1 MSRILIT
8 MQNSMRMKKMNNLQ
22 EVCQRAK
29 DASYKLALLGNEDKN
44 KMLLAIAEKIE
55 NSKEIIKKENAIDI
69 ANAQGVLSNAMID
82 RLTMTDARINLMAE
96 GVRQVASLEDPVGKV
111 VNTWTTPNGLE
122 FKKVRAPLGVIA
134 VIYESRPNV
143 TIDVASLCI
152 KSGNCVILKGGKE
165 AINSNRALFNIIQK
179 ALEENGYDK
188 DIVGF
193 VDDVSR
199 ETTYELLQQ
208 SKYIDV
214 IIPRGSENLK
224 KFILT
229 NSQIPVIA
237 SSGGNCH
244 VYVEK
249 TADLQMAEDIVYNA
263 KMQRPSTCNAC
274 EQLLVD
280 KDIAK
285 EFLPKMIARLQENN
299 CKVLGCENTKKIVPS
314 VIAATE
320 EDYKTEKN
328 DYILT
333 VYVVNDYK
341 EAIDRINANSTKHS
355 EAIVS
360 NNQSIIDTF
369 NKMVDS
375 GCVYTNT
382 STRFTDGF
390 EFGFGAEIGI
400 STQKLHA
407 RGPLGLE
414 QLTSEKY
421 LVKGQGQVRK

>member
-1 MSRILIT
+1 
-8 MQNSMRMKKMNNLQ
+8 MNNLQ
-22 EVCQRAK
+22 DVCAK
-29 DASYKLALLGNEDKN
+29 AKNASYELALLDSNAKN
-44 KMLLAIAEKIE
+44 KMLNAVADNILANREL
-55 NSKEIIKKENAIDI
+55 IKKANVIDI
-69 ANAQGVLSNAMID
+69 SNAQGVLSNAMID
-82 RLTMTDARINLMAE
+82 RLTMTDARIDLMAE
-96 GVRQVASLEDPVGKV
+96 GVRQVAELPDPVGKV
-111 VNTWTTPNGLE
+111 VDKWTTKNGLQ
-122 FKKVRAPLGVIA
+122 FQKVKAPLGVIA

-165 AINSNRALFNIIQK
+165 AINSNRALFGIIQE
-179 ALEENGYDK
+179 ALENNGFDK
-188 DIVGF
+188 NIVGF
-193 VDDVSR
+193 VDDVTR
-199 ETTYELLQQ
+199 EATYELLQQ
-208 SKYIDV
+208 SNYIDI

-229 NSQIPVIA
+229 NSSIPVIA

-244 VYVEK
+244 TYVHK
-249 TADLQMAEDIVYNA
+249 TADLDMAVEIVYNA
-263 KMQRPSTCNAC
+263 KMQRPSTCNAT

-285 EFLPKMIARLQENN
+285 EFLPKVVERLRKGN
-299 CKVLGCENTKKIVPS
+299 CKLLGCERTKQIIPD
-314 VIAATE
+314 IECATE
-320 EDYKTEKN
+320 KDYVTEKN

-333 VYVVNDYK
+333 IFVVDDYK
-341 EAIDRINANSTKHS
+341 QAIERINANSTKHS
-355 EAIVS
+355 EAIIANDQKV
-360 NNQSIIDTF
+360 IDIF

-375 GCVYTNT
+375 GCIYTNT

-421 LVKGQGQVRK
+421 LIKGQGQIRQ

>member
-1 MSRILIT
+1 MIDLKGICL
-8 MQNSMRMKKMNNLQ
+8 K
-22 EVCQRAK
+22 AK
-29 DASYKLALLGNEDKN
+29 NASYRLAFTSSEDKN
-44 KMLLAIAEKIE
+44 KMLYAIADKILAE
-55 NSKEIIKKENAIDI
+55 RQLIKDANAIDI
-69 ANAQGVLSNAMID
+69 KNAQGVLSNAMID
-82 RLTMTDARINLMAE
+82 RLTMTDARIDLMAE
-96 GVRQVASLEDPVGKV
+96 GVRQVAELDDPVGKV
-111 VNTWTTPNGLE
+111 VNSWTTPNGLQ
-122 FKKVRAPLGVIA
+122 FRKVRAPLGVIA

-143 TIDVASLCI
+143 TVDVASLCI

-165 AINSNRALFNIIQK
+165 AINSNRALFNIIQS

-188 DIVGF
+188 EVVGF
-193 VDDVSR
+193 VDDVTR
-199 ETTYELLQQ
+199 EATYELLQQ
-208 SKYIDV
+208 SQYIDV
-214 IIPRGSENLK
+214 IIPRGSETLK

-249 TADLQMAEDIVYNA
+249 TADLKMAEDILYNA

-280 KDIAK
+280 KDIADK
-285 EFLPKMIARLQENN
+285 FLPHALKRLMDDK
-299 CKVLGCENTKKIVPS
+299 CVVLGCERTKAIVPE
-314 VIAATE
+314 VTPAKE
-320 EDYKTEKN
+320 EDFKTEKI

-333 VYVVNDYK
+333 VKVVDDYK
-341 EAIDRINANSTKHS
+341 QAIDIINANSTHHS
-355 EAIVS
+355 EAIIS
-360 NNQSIIDTF
+360 QDEKIIDTF
-369 NKMVDS
+369 DKMVDS

-421 LVKGQGQVRK
+421 LIRGNGQLRK

>member
-1 MSRILIT
+1 MIDLKGICL
-8 MQNSMRMKKMNNLQ
+8 K
-22 EVCQRAK
+22 AK
-29 DASYKLALLGNEDKN
+29 NASYRLAFTSSEDKN
-44 KMLLAIAEKIE
+44 KMLNAIADKILAE
-55 NSKEIIKKENAIDI
+55 RQLIKDANAVDI
-69 ANAQGVLSNAMID
+69 KNAQGVLSNAMID
-82 RLTMTDARINLMAE
+82 RLTMTDARIDLMAE
-96 GVRQVASLEDPVGKV
+96 GVRQVAELDDPVGKV
-111 VNTWTTPNGLE
+111 VNSWTTPNGLQ
-122 FKKVRAPLGVIA
+122 FRKVRAPLGVIA

-143 TIDVASLCI
+143 TVDVASLCI

-165 AINSNRALFNIIQK
+165 AINSNRALFNIIQS

-188 DIVGF
+188 EVVGF
-193 VDDVSR
+193 VDDVTR
-199 ETTYELLQQ
+199 EATYELLQQ
-208 SKYIDV
+208 SQYIDV
-214 IIPRGSENLK
+214 IIPRGSETLK

-249 TADLQMAEDIVYNA
+249 TADLKMAEDILYNA

-280 KDIAK
+280 KDIADK
-285 EFLPKMIARLQENN
+285 FLPHALKRLMDDK
-299 CKVLGCENTKKIVPS
+299 CVVLGCKRTKAIVPE
-314 VIAATE
+314 VTPAKE
-320 EDYKTEKN
+320 EDFKTEKS

-333 VYVVNDYK
+333 VKVVDNYK
-341 EAIDRINANSTKHS
+341 QAIDIINANSTHHS
-355 EAIVS
+355 EAIIS
-360 NNQSIIDTF
+360 QDEKIIDTF
-369 NKMVDS
+369 DKMVDS

-421 LVKGQGQVRK
+421 LIRGNGQLRK

>member
-1 MSRILIT
+1 
-8 MQNSMRMKKMNNLQ
+8 MNNLQ

-44 KMLLAIAEKIE
+44 KMLSAIAEKIE
-55 NSKEIIKKENAIDI
+55 KSKDSIKKENAVDI
-69 ANAQGVLSNAMID
+69 KNAQGVLSNAMID
-82 RLTMTDARINLMAE
+82 RLTMTDARIELMAE
-96 GVRQVASLEDPVGKV
+96 GVRQVASLDDPVGKV

-122 FKKVRAPLGVIA
+122 FQKVRAPLGVIA

-165 AINSNRALFNIIQK
+165 AINSNRALFNIIQS
-179 ALEENGYDK
+179 ALEENGFDK
-188 DIVGF
+188 NIVGF

-224 KFILT
+224 KFILA

-249 TADLQMAEDIVYNA
+249 TADLKMAEDIVYNA

-280 KDIAK
+280 KAIAK
-285 EFLPKMIARLQENN
+285 EFLPEMIARLQKDN
-299 CKVLGCENTKKIVPS
+299 CKVLGCPETQKIVPG
-314 VIAATE
+314 VLPATE

-355 EAIVS
+355 EAIIS
-360 NNQSIIDTF
+360 NDEKVIDTF

-421 LVKGQGQVRK
+421 LVRGQGQVRK

>member
-1 MSRILIT
+1 
-8 MQNSMRMKKMNNLQ
+8 MNNLQ
-22 EVCQRAK
+22 EVCQKAK
-29 DASYKLALLGNEDKN
+29 EASYGLAFLNSNNKN
-44 KMLLAIAEKIE
+44 KMLSAIADKIE
-55 NSKEIIKKENAIDI
+55 KSKDIIKKENAIDI
-69 ANAQGVLSNAMID
+69 QNAQGVLSNAMID
-82 RLTMTDARINLMAE
+82 RLTMTDARIDLMAE
-96 GVRQVASLEDPVGKV
+96 GVRQVASLDDPVGKV

-122 FKKVRAPLGVIA
+122 FQKVRAPLGVIA

-165 AINSNRALFNIIQK
+165 AINSNRALFNIIQS
-179 ALEENGYDK
+179 ALEESGFDK
-188 DIVGF
+188 NIVGF
-193 VDDVSR
+193 VDDVTR
-199 ETTYELLQQ
+199 ETTHELLQQ

-224 KFILT
+224 KFILA

-249 TADLQMAEDIVYNA
+249 TADLKMAEDIVYNA

-280 KDIAK
+280 KAIAK
-285 EFLPKMIARLQENN
+285 EFLPKMIARLQKDN
-299 CKVLGCENTKKIVPS
+299 CKVLGCPETQKIVPG
-314 VIAATE
+314 VIPATE
-320 EDYKTEKN
+320 EDYKTEKS

-355 EAIVS
+355 EAIIS
-360 NNQSIIDTF
+360 NDEKIIDTF

-421 LVKGQGQVRK
+421 LVRGNGQLRK